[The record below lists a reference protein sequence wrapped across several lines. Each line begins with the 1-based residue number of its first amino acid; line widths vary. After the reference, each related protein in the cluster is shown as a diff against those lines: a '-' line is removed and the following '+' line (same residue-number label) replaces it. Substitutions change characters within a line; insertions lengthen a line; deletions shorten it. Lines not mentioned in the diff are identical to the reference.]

1 MSSPPEAN
9 VSLLLQYSYSYISD
23 VQVDVSPEVEEQLR
37 KVLHDFI
44 TGEVTYDAARDFYVK
59 TLHSDIP
66 VQVAHDILNVS
77 DSPIDQPEDLPESIE
92 ETSGRKKTRTWTGYE
107 DQRLVAGIFRFGFDS
122 WIRVANFVGGGRTR
136 AQCAQRWTRG
146 LNPKIC
152 KKGWTPEEDSQL
164 LNYVR
169 IYGNKSWAKIAHI
182 LGNRS
187 DVQCRYH
194 YLQLTNEMKT
204 SSGYLPLSRSNRTYT
219 NSGILPGGL
228 LNPPMTGSQMAISS
242 QIQFP
247 AHLLSAPHLGDLLG
261 PSPQQAFMIQQPMRQ
276 QMAPQPIQPQ
286 PQPMQPPPQQMVQPP
301 MQHVQ
306 PQRQVTVQPVQCWDF
321 KSNQPGD
328 LDSFL
333 NQMNGKY

>member
-1 MSSPPEAN
+1 MSTPPEAN

-23 VQVDVSPEVEEQLR
+23 VQVDVSPENEEQLR

-44 TGEVTYDAARDFYVK
+44 TGEVSFDAARDYYMK

-77 DSPIDQPEDLPESIE
+77 DTPIEQPEDQPDSLEES
-92 ETSGRKKTRTWTGYE
+92 SGRKKTRTWTSYE

-204 SSGYLPLSRSNRTYT
+204 TPGYLPLSRSNRTYT

-228 LNPPMTGSQMAISS
+228 LSPPMAVSNMTISS

-247 AHLLSAPHLGDLLG
+247 THLLSAPHLPDLLG
-261 PSPQQAFMIQQPMRQ
+261 AQPQHYVMQQIPHQAVQQQMQQP
-276 QMAPQPIQPQ
+276 PIQHSPPPPQ
-286 PQPMQPPPQQMVQPP
+286 MQQQPPPQ
-301 MQHVQ
+301 
-306 PQRQVTVQPVQCWDF
+306 RTVTLQPVQCWDF
-321 KSNQPGD
+321 NKNQPGS

-333 NQMNGKY
+333 NQVSNGKY